1 MEQKQRF
8 FIYDRREMG
17 VLLLLGTLV
26 ALFAFTLGVHLGKR
40 VGPKGAAEHG
50 LEATT
55 AATIGDKFP
64 NRQELVEQ
72 GKGANQAAEESLNQ
86 ALHEEVIRTGIKLDD
101 HKQVR
106 LPEKTRAEKAG
117 VPEPEAVI
125 AEPEHGE
132 TAAPA
137 QHAAESHAVA
147 PVSEAPAPELAA
159 KFTLQIGSHP
169 SAADAKVQLDD
180 LEAKGLKPFQR
191 EALVKGRKWFRVF
204 VGGFGTKEAA
214 EKAGRG
220 YVSRRVIQAFV
231 VSKQ

>member
-40 VGPKGAAEHG
+40 VGPKGAAEPG
-50 LEATT
+50 QEATT

-72 GKGANQAAEESLNQ
+72 SKGANQAAEETLNQ

-101 HKQVR
+101 RKQVR
-106 LPEKTRAEKAG
+106 LPENTRAQKAG
-117 VPEPEAVI
+117 LPEPE
-125 AEPEHGE
+125 
-132 TAAPA
+132 
-137 QHAAESHAVA
+137 VA
-147 PVSEAPAPELAA
+147 PVTEEVASLTEAPAPELAA

-169 SAADAKVQLDD
+169 SATDAKVQLDD

-191 EALVKGRKWFRVF
+191 EAVVKGRKWYRVF
-204 VGGFGTKEAA
+204 VGGFSSKESA
-214 EKAGRG
+214 EKAGRM
-220 YVSRRVIQAFV
+220 YVSSRVIQAFII
-231 VSKQ
+231 SRQ